1 MDSLSPGSVR
11 KPFTER
17 HWRNLLTDIHDGQV
31 GVIAGPELVVGPD
44 AAAETTVFYLFGREA
59 CQRLTRNLSA
69 DEWREDIGP
78 EAYRKTFA
86 E

>member
-59 CQRLTRNLSA
+59 CRRLTRNLSA